1 MSWRIWVYI
10 CRNKTRHFI
19 SDSARN
25 NIVGWSISILITMGT
40 GTLDER
46 KSTYS
51 EKTNDGRS
59 TGLVL
64 NLLCET

>member
-10 CRNKTRHFI
+10 CRDKTR
-19 SDSARN
+19 DSIPDTAR

-51 EKTNDGRS
+51 EKTNDGQP

-64 NLLCET
+64 NSLSET